1 MKKTV
6 KAGIVGGSGFTGL
19 ELVKVLSF
27 HSYVKISFVTSRTYK
42 NLAVSDVFP
51 SYTNS
56 GNAGLSFIEEAKNYD
71 LEDIDIIFLCLPP
84 NKSMEYLKGLKNNY
98 TFKIIDIGSDFR
110 LKMPE
115 DYKYWYGTEH
125 IMKEKL
131 SSFVYGLPEINKDK
145 IQKSNYV
152 ANPGCYPTSVLLGL
166 APIIKGE
173 EITIKDIC
181 IDSKSGVS
189 GAGRKPEEQYLFTNI
204 ENNFYAYSA
213 AGHRHTG
220 EIEQGIEEI
229 SGKKFKINFTPHLL
243 PVNRGIFTS
252 IYCRISTAEG
262 ESNTDEKIYGLY
274 EKFCNGLP
282 FIKFTGTEI
291 PQLRDVIGTN
301 MCLLGYKL
309 DERTGTLK
317 IFSAI
322 DNLLKGAAGQAV
334 QNMNIMMDFDEKE
347 GLCLNG
353 IFS

>member
-1 MKKTV
+1 MKKIV

-19 ELVKVLSF
+19 ELVKILSF
-27 HSYVKISFVTSRTYK
+27 HRYAKINFVTSRTYK
-42 NLAVSDVFP
+42 NMAVSEVFP

-56 GNAGLSFIEEAKNYD
+56 GDTDLTFTGEAKNCD

-84 NKSMEYLKGLKNNY
+84 HKSMEYLKELKGNY
-98 TFKIIDIGSDFR
+98 NFKIIDIGSDFR

-115 DYKYWYGTEH
+115 DYKYWYGTVH
-125 IMKEKL
+125 IMKEEL
-131 SSFVYGLPEINKDK
+131 SKFVYGLPETNKDK

-166 APIIKGE
+166 APVIKGD
-173 EITIKDIC
+173 ITIKGIC

-189 GAGRKPEEQYLFTNI
+189 GAGRKPEEQYLFTNV

-220 EIEQGIEEI
+220 EIEQEIEEI

-252 IYCRISTAEG
+252 IYCRISTVEV
-262 ESNTDEKIYGLY
+262 ESNTEEKIYGLY
-274 EKFCNGLP
+274 EKFCSGLP
-282 FIKFTGTEI
+282 FVKFTGTEI

-334 QNMNIMMDFDEKE
+334 QNMNIMMGFDEKE
-347 GLCLNG
+347 GLCFNG
-353 IFS
+353 VFS